1 MDRIDLHI
9 LNELT
14 VNSKKPFLTMAKELG
29 VTSVTVQK
37 RYEKMKKDGIINIA
51 TTVVDL
57 SKLNFQGS
65 VFLMITKSYICAS
78 EAVVKILLDTKNVFL
93 VSEIIGD
100 FDILAIAYFKSFKS
114 LTELVEKIRNLSCV
128 NHVEIALSKDTIFP
142 VSQEQMELF
151 V

>member
-14 VNSKKPFLTMAKELG
+14 KNAKKPFLTMAKELE
-29 VTSVTVQK
+29 VMPITVQK
-37 RYEKMKKDGIINIA
+37 RYEKMRKDGIIIMA

-65 VFLMITKSYICAS
+65 AFLMITKSTTRAAEKVINR
-78 EAVVKILLDTKNVFL
+78 LLETKNVII

-128 NHVEIALSKDTIFP
+128 NHVETALSKDTSYP
-142 VSQEQMELF
+142 VSKEQMELF
-151 V
+151 L

>member
-1 MDRIDLHI
+1 MDKIDLHI

-14 VNSKKPFLTMAKELG
+14 INSKKPFLTMAKELG

-65 VFLMITKSYICAS
+65 VFLMITKSTTCAS

-93 VSEIIGD
+93 ISEIIGD

-128 NHVEIALSKDTIFP
+128 NHVEIALSKDTLFP
-142 VSQEQMELF
+142 VSKEQMELF
-151 V
+151 L

>member
-14 VNSKKPFLTMAKELG
+14 VNSKKPFLTMAKELE
-29 VTSVTVQK
+29 VMPITVQK
-37 RYEKMKKDGIINIA
+37 RYEKMKKDGIIIMA

-65 VFLMITKSYICAS
+65 AFLMITKSTTCAA
-78 EAVVKILLDTKNVFL
+78 EKVINRLLETKNVII

-100 FDILAIAYFKSFKS
+100 FDILAIAYFKKF
-114 LTELVEKIRNLSCV
+114 
-128 NHVEIALSKDTIFP
+128 
-142 VSQEQMELF
+142 
-151 V
+151 

>member
-1 MDRIDLHI
+1 MDKIDLHI

-14 VNSKKPFLTMAKELG
+14 INSKKPFLTMAKELG

-37 RYEKMKKDGIINIA
+37 RYEKMKKDGIINMA

-65 VFLMITKSYICAS
+65 VFLMITKSTTCTS
-78 EAVVKILLDTKNVFL
+78 EAVVKILLDTKNVFI
-93 VSEIIGD
+93 VTEIIGD

-151 V
+151 I

>member
-14 VNSKKPFLTMAKELG
+14 KNAKKPFLTMAKELG
-29 VTSVTVQK
+29 VTPVTVQK
-37 RYEKMKKDGIINIA
+37 RYEKMKKNGIIIMA
-51 TTVVDL
+51 TNVVDL

-65 VFLMITKSYICAS
+65 AFLMITKSTTCAA
-78 EAVVKILLDTKNVFL
+78 EKVINRLLETKNVII

-128 NHVEIALSKDTIFP
+128 NHVETALSKDTSYP
-142 VSQEQMELF
+142 VSKEQMELF
-151 V
+151 L

>member
-1 MDRIDLHI
+1 MDKINLHI

-14 VNSKKPFLTMAKELG
+14 INSKKPFLTMAKELG

-37 RYEKMKKDGIINIA
+37 RYEKMKKDGIINMA

-65 VFLMITKSYICAS
+65 VFLMITKSTTCAS
-78 EAVVKILLDTKNVFL
+78 ESIVKILLDTKNVFL
-93 VSEIIGD
+93 VTEIIGD

-151 V
+151 I

>member
-37 RYEKMKKDGIINIA
+37 RYEKMKKDGIINMA

-65 VFLMITKSYICAS
+65 VFLMITKSTTCTS

-93 VSEIIGD
+93 VTEIIGD
-100 FDILAIAYFKSFKS
+100 FDILGIAYFKTFKS
-114 LTELVEKIRNLSCV
+114 LIELVEKIRNLSCV

-151 V
+151 I

>member
-1 MDRIDLHI
+1 
-9 LNELT
+9 
-14 VNSKKPFLTMAKELG
+14 
-29 VTSVTVQK
+29 
-37 RYEKMKKDGIINIA
+37 MKKDGIINMA

-100 FDILAIAYFKSFKS
+100 LDILAIAYFKSFKS

>member
-37 RYEKMKKDGIINIA
+37 RYKKMKKDGIINIA

-65 VFLMITKSYICAS
+65 VFLMITKSTTCTS
-78 EAVVKILLDTKNVFL
+78 EAVVKILLDTKNVFI
-93 VSEIIGD
+93 VTEIIGD

-151 V
+151 I